1 MRVDH
6 FSEIG
11 GAVGGLASLLFVP
24 GAAAMAVVG
33 GASVGVAAGM
43 AAHMLT
49 YKPAERGPN
58 KMLQEI

>member
-1 MRVDH
+1 
-6 FSEIG
+6 
-11 GAVGGLASLLFVP
+11 VGGLASLLFVP